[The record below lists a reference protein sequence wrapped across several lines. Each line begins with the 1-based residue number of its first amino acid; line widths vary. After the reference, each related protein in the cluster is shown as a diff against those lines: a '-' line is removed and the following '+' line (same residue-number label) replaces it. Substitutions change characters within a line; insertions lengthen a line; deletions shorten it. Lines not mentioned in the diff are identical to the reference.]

1 MFSGVKVF
9 SATRARDRDELG
21 ANVTRWLKAN
31 SDLSVVDQVVVQSSD
46 SEFHCLSMVIFYE
59 VKRQLP
65 EESHARAG

>member
-31 SDLSVVDQVVVQSSD
+31 SDLDVIDRVVVQSSD
-46 SEFHCLSMVIFYE
+46 NEFHCLSVVIFYE
-59 VKRQLP
+59 VR
-65 EESHARAG
+65 ARAEQARAAG

>member
-21 ANVTRWLKAN
+21 AAVTRWLRAN

-46 SEFHCLSMVIFYE
+46 NEFHCVSMVIFYE
-59 VKRQLP
+59 VRRG
-65 EESHARAG
+65 EEKHAAVG